1 MVPRPVEERA
11 SARSAVKVLLV
22 RFSAIGD
29 CVMAAYAATAIRR
42 TNPDAEIVW
51 AAETRCCPVIDTES
65 LVNEVSEVPR
75 DRWKKEHKI
84 LEPIRHFLG
93 LRRRG
98 FDYGFDFQGHSKT
111 AICLRLAKPKKRWA
125 ARATDAFAR
134 RLNPV
139 LLHDPNFAE
148 HEVELNM
155 RLVRMWQ
162 PGLQLP
168 ERPMM
173 PLLKLERKKVRS
185 LIRTEGRLVTI
196 QTGAGADDKI
206 VPPEHWAFVA
216 RALIAEGFTVAA
228 IGAPGDTRV
237 EEPGVQNL
245 VGALSLREAMAAVA
259 ESALHLAGDTGS
271 GHIAAAYGIPLV
283 SVFGPTPPE
292 RYRPWSEAAT
302 ILRDP
307 SKATAAITPDLIL
320 YAALARLEG
329 EK

>member
-1 MVPRPVEERA
+1 M
-11 SARSAVKVLLV
+11 KVLLV

-29 CVMAAYAATAIRR
+29 CVMVAYAATAIRKQ
-42 TNPDAEIVW
+42 NPDAEIVW

-84 LEPIRHFLG
+84 LEPIRHFLS
-93 LRRRG
+93 LRKRG

-125 ARATDAFAR
+125 ARATDEFAR
-134 RLNPV
+134 RLNPT
-139 LLHDPNFAE
+139 LLHDAPFTE

-162 PGLQLP
+162 PGLQIPDSPL
-168 ERPMM
+168 M
-173 PLLKLERKKVRS
+173 PTLGGERKKVRS

-206 VPPEHWAFVA
+206 VPPEHWALVA

-228 IGAPGDTRV
+228 IGAPGDARV
-237 EEPGVQNL
+237 DEQGVQNL
-245 VGALSLREAMAAVA
+245 VGALTLREAMAAVA

-292 RYRPWSEAAT
+292 RYRPWSETAT
-302 ILRDP
+302 VLRDP
-307 SKATAAITPDLIL
+307 SKATSAVTPDLIL
-320 YAALARLEG
+320 SAAFTRLEG

>member
-1 MVPRPVEERA
+1 M
-11 SARSAVKVLLV
+11 KVLLV

-42 TNPDAEIVW
+42 QNPDAEIVW
-51 AAETRCCPVIDTES
+51 AAETRCCPVIDD
-65 LVNEVSEVPR
+65 VNLANRVNEVPR

-84 LEPIRHFLG
+84 LEPLRHFLS
-93 LRRRG
+93 LRKVG

-111 AICLRLAKPKKRWA
+111 AICLRLARPKVRWA
-125 ARATDAFAR
+125 ARATDEFAR
-134 RLNPV
+134 RLNPT
-139 LLHDPNFAE
+139 LLHDPNIPE

-162 PGLQLP
+162 PGLQIP
-168 ERPMM
+168 ERPIM
-173 PLLKLERKKVRS
+173 PTLADERRKVRS

-228 IGAPGDTRV
+228 IGAPGDPRV
-237 EEPGVQNL
+237 DEPCVQNL
-245 VGALSLREAMAAVA
+245 VGALTLREAMAAVA

-292 RYRPWSEAAT
+292 RYRPWSPTASV
-302 ILRDP
+302 LRDP
-307 SKATAAITPDLIL
+307 SKATAAVSPDLIL
-320 YAALARLEG
+320 SAALARLEG
-329 EK
+329 DK